1 MEFVDIAGLVKGASE
16 GKGLGNQFLS
26 NISSV
31 SSIIHLVRCF
41 DDPSITHV
49 DDVLDPIKDITVIEN
64 ELLLKDIQFME
75 GAKKP
80 PKHLLIDSNSYRKL
94 VNDVKD
100 SMLYY

>member
-41 DDPSITHV
+41 EDPSITHV
-49 DDVLDPIKDITVIEN
+49 DDTLDPINDITVIEN
-64 ELLLKDIQFME
+64 ELLQKDIQFME
-75 GAKKP
+75 GARKP
-80 PKHLLIDSNSYRKL
+80 PKNIPIDPNSFKKIATTVR
-94 VNDVKD
+94 D
-100 SMLYY
+100 SMS